1 MPQRL
6 VRGQADPDLPMGTEL
21 GGRRR
26 RTRMKVTG
34 TGVAVSEDHPSSPG
48 GQISDLGGDDRPAI
62 SFPERRPGSS
72 SMYRAVARAVVPTVS
87 LTTFQRIALTPAF
100 LVVFDTLAIGAGF
113 LVAYVLRFVLQLPV
127 ADEVHSLRSYAG
139 FLSLATPVTLVAFAA
154 YGLYQ
159 TRQLV
164 NAIDQ
169 VFRLFT
175 AVLVG
180 LVVTVAIAS
189 FVIRGWPD
197 YSRLL
202 VAYVW
207 LACSLLSFLGRL
219 MWIRWRGW
227 LASRGTGVRTTLIVG
242 AGSAG
247 VRVAQHFARSSHLGY
262 RVAGFIDG
270 TLPVGATPAGTVIP
284 VVGKLDMID
293 DILIAI
299 QPQEL
304 ILADPTLSNLEL
316 MKLVNRCEGQPVGIR
331 VYPDLFQT
339 LVNDAS
345 LVNLQGLPLVSLRA
359 SELEGWQRSVK
370 RVFDVM
376 FSGTVLILTAPMMLV
391 IALLV
396 RLESPGP
403 VFFAQERLGQD
414 GKRFHA
420 IKFRSMVQD
429 AEKRTGQF
437 WTVPNDPRRTRIGTF
452 LRRHSLD
459 EWPQFIN
466 VLVGD
471 MSVVGPRP
479 ERPMFVA
486 QFSESVPD
494 YLRRLRE
501 RAGLTG
507 WAQVNGLRGDVPIEE
522 RTKYD
527 LYYVDNWSLWLDIK
541 IILRTAILLVRDSSA
556 Y

>member
-26 RTRMKVTG
+26 RTRMKATVTG
-34 TGVAVSEDHPSSPG
+34 IAVSEDHPSSTG
-48 GQISDLGGDDRPAI
+48 GHVSELGGDDRPAI

-100 LVVFDTLAIGAGF
+100 LIVFDTLAIGAGF

-316 MKLVNRCEGQPVGIR
+316 MKLVNRCEGQP
-331 VYPDLFQT
+331 
-339 LVNDAS
+339 A
-345 LVNLQGLPLVSLRA
+345 
-359 SELEGWQRSVK
+359 
-370 RVFDVM
+370 
-376 FSGTVLILTAPMMLV
+376 APMMLV

>member
-1 MPQRL
+1 
-6 VRGQADPDLPMGTEL
+6 MGIEL
-21 GGRRR
+21 GGRPAPADGRAPH
-26 RTRMKVTG
+26 
-34 TGVAVSEDHPSSPG
+34 GVALAPWV
-48 GQISDLGGDDRPAI
+48 R
-62 SFPERRPGSS
+62 
-72 SMYRAVARAVVPTVS
+72 VALS
-87 LTTFQRIALTPAF
+87 PAF
-100 LVVFDTLAIGAGF
+100 LLIVDLIAISAGF
-113 LVAYVLRFVLQLPV
+113 LVAYIVRFVLQFPV
-127 ADEVHSLRSYAG
+127 AEEVHTLRSYASLLA
-139 FLSLATPVTLVAFAA
+139 LSVPFAWAAFGA
-154 YGLYQ
+154 YGLYRA
-159 TRQLV
+159 RQLV
-164 NAIDQ
+164 NAVDQ
-169 VFRLFT
+169 AFLIGT
-175 AVLVG
+175 AMLVA
-180 LVVTVAIAS
+180 LVAAVAIAS
-189 FVIRGWPD
+189 FAIRGWPD

-202 VAYVW
+202 LGYVW
-207 LACSLLSFLGRL
+207 VACTGLSFIGRFL
-219 MWIRWRGW
+219 WIRWRGW
-227 LASRGTGVRTTLIVG
+227 LASRGTGVRVTLVVG
-242 AGSAG
+242 AGAAG
-247 VRVAQHFARSSHLGY
+247 VRVSCHFDRFPHLGY
-262 RVAGFIDG
+262 RVAGFVDSALPLGGVPAGAAMPVIG
-270 TLPVGATPAGTVIP
+270 TL
-284 VVGKLDMID
+284 DRID
-293 DILIAI
+293 HVLSTY

-316 MKLVNRCEGQPVGIR
+316 LELVNRCEGQPVGIR

-359 SELEGWQRSVK
+359 SELEGWQRTVK
-370 RVFDVM
+370 RAFDIA
-376 FSGTVLILTAPMMLV
+376 FSATILTLTAPLMLV
-391 IALLV
+391 LAAIV

-420 IKFRSMVQD
+420 IKFRSMVHD
-429 AEKRTGQF
+429 AERQTGQF
-437 WTVPNDPRRTRIGTF
+437 WTVPNDSRRTRVGAWM
-452 LRRHSLD
+452 RRHSID

-541 IILRTAILLVRDSSA
+541 IILRTALLLLRDSSA

>member
-1 MPQRL
+1 MPPW
-6 VRGQADPDLPMGTEL
+6 VR
-21 GGRRR
+21 
-26 RTRMKVTG
+26 
-34 TGVAVSEDHPSSPG
+34 VA
-48 GQISDLGGDDRPAI
+48 LA
-62 SFPERRPGSS
+62 
-72 SMYRAVARAVVPTVS
+72 
-87 LTTFQRIALTPAF
+87 PAF
-100 LVVFDTLAIGAGF
+100 LLVVDTLAIAAGF
-113 LVAYVLRFVLQLPV
+113 LVAYVVRFILQFPV
-127 ADEVHSLRSYAG
+127 AEEVHTLRSYASL
-139 FLSLATPVTLVAFAA
+139 FALSVPFAWAAFGA
-154 YGLYQ
+154 YGLYRS
-159 TRQLV
+159 RQLV
-164 NAIDQ
+164 NAVDQ
-169 VFRLFT
+169 AFLLGT
-175 AVLVG
+175 AMLVA
-180 LVVTVAIAS
+180 LVAAVATAS
-189 FVIRGWPD
+189 FAFRGWPD

-202 VAYVW
+202 LGYVW
-207 LACSLLSFLGRL
+207 VSCTGLAFVGRFL
-219 MWIRWRGW
+219 WIRWRGW
-227 LASRGTGVRTTLIVG
+227 LASRGTGVRVTLVVG
-242 AGSAG
+242 AGAAG
-247 VRVAQHFARSSHLGY
+247 VRVARHFDRFPHLGY
-262 RVAGFIDG
+262 RVTGFVDS
-270 TLPVGATPAGTVIP
+270 TLPEGGIPAGATMP
-284 VVGKLDMID
+284 VVGTLDRID
-293 DILIAI
+293 LVLATF

-316 MKLVNRCEGQPVGIR
+316 LELVNRCEGQPVGIR

-345 LVNLQGLPLVSLRA
+345 LVNLYGLPLVSLRA
-359 SELEGWQRSVK
+359 SELEGWQRTVK
-370 RVFDVM
+370 RAFDIA
-376 FSGTVLILTAPMMLV
+376 FSATVLTLTSPLMLV
-391 IALLV
+391 VAAIV

-420 IKFRSMVQD
+420 IKFRSMVHN
-429 AEKRTGQF
+429 AERQTGQF
-437 WTVPNDPRRTRIGTF
+437 WTVPNDSRRTRIGAW
-452 LRRHSLD
+452 LRRHSID

-541 IILRTAILLVRDSSA
+541 IILRTAVLLLRDSSA

>member
-1 MPQRL
+1 
-6 VRGQADPDLPMGTEL
+6 MGIEL
-21 GGRRR
+21 GGRPAVTARQPSR
-26 RTRMKVTG
+26 GESLAPLTR
-34 TGVAVSEDHPSSPG
+34 VA
-48 GQISDLGGDDRPAI
+48 LA
-62 SFPERRPGSS
+62 
-72 SMYRAVARAVVPTVS
+72 
-87 LTTFQRIALTPAF
+87 PAF
-100 LVVFDTLAIGAGF
+100 LLVIDTLAIAAGF
-113 LVAYVLRFVLQLPV
+113 LVAYVVRFVLQLPV
-127 ADEVHSLRSYAG
+127 AEEVHTLRSYA
-139 FLSLATPVTLVAFAA
+139 SLLAFTVPCAWGTFTA
-154 YGLYQ
+154 YGLFRS
-159 TRQLV
+159 RQLV

-169 VFRLFT
+169 SFQLAT
-175 AVLVG
+175 AMLVA
-180 LVVTVAIAS
+180 LVAAVALAS
-189 FVIRGWPD
+189 FAIRGWPD

-202 VAYVW
+202 LAYVW
-207 LACSLLSFLGRL
+207 VACTALALAGRFGWL
-219 MWIRWRGW
+219 RWRGW
-227 LASRGTGVRTTLIVG
+227 LASRGTGVRTTLVVG
-242 AGSAG
+242 AGAAG
-247 VRVAQHFARSSHLGY
+247 VRVARHFERNPHLGY
-262 RVAGFIDG
+262 RVSGFVDG
-270 TLPVGATPAGTVIP
+270 AVPVGGVPAGASVP
-284 VVGKLDMID
+284 VVGTLNGID
-293 DILIAI
+293 SILATH

-316 MKLVNRCEGQPVGIR
+316 LDLVNRCEGQPVGIR
-331 VYPDLFQT
+331 VYPDLFQA

-359 SELEGWQRSVK
+359 SELEGWQRTVK
-370 RVFDVM
+370 RAFDIA
-376 FSGTVLILTAPMMLV
+376 FSASVLILTAPVM
-391 IALLV
+391 LLV
-396 RLESPGP
+396 ALAIRLESSGP

-420 IKFRSMVQD
+420 IKFRSMVHD
-429 AEKRTGQF
+429 AEQRTGQF
-437 WTVPNDPRRTRIGTF
+437 WTVPNDTRRTRVGAW
-452 LRRHSLD
+452 LRRHSID

-527 LYYVDNWSLWLDIK
+527 LFYVDNWSLWLDIR
-541 IILRTAILLVRDSSA
+541 IVMRTAILLFRDSSA

>member
-1 MPQRL
+1 MPGGAGASENALRRDPLPPL
-6 VRGQADPDLPMGTEL
+6 VRLAL
-21 GGRRR
+21 
-26 RTRMKVTG
+26 
-34 TGVAVSEDHPSSPG
+34 SPG
-48 GQISDLGGDDRPAI
+48 
-62 SFPERRPGSS
+62 
-72 SMYRAVARAVVPTVS
+72 
-87 LTTFQRIALTPAF
+87 F
-100 LVVFDTLAIGAGF
+100 LLFVDTLAIVGGF
-113 LVAYVLRFVLQLPV
+113 LVAYVVRFVWQLP
-127 ADEVHSLRSYAG
+127 AAEEVQALRSYA
-139 FLSLATPVTLVAFAA
+139 SLVALCIPLAWAAFAA
-154 YGLYQ
+154 YGLYHP
-159 TRQLV
+159 RQLV
-164 NAIDQ
+164 NAVDQ
-169 VFRLFT
+169 VFLIGT
-175 AVLVG
+175 AMLVA
-180 LVVTVAIAS
+180 VVAAVAIAS
-189 FVIRGWPD
+189 FAIRGWPD

-202 VAYVW
+202 LGYVW
-207 LACSLLSFLGRL
+207 VACTGLAFAGRFA
-219 MWIRWRGW
+219 WVRWRGN
-227 LASRGTGVRTTLIVG
+227 LASRGTGVRATLVVG
-242 AGSAG
+242 AGVAA
-247 VRVAQHFARSSHLGY
+247 VRIARHFERLPHLGY
-262 RVAGFIDG
+262 RVVGFVDA
-270 TLPVGATPAGTVIP
+270 TLPVGGVPVGATAP
-284 VVGKLDMID
+284 VVGRLEAID
-293 DILIAI
+293 AILGEL

-316 MKLVNRCEGQPVGIR
+316 LDLVNRCEGQPVGIR
-331 VYPDLFQT
+331 VYPDLFQA

-359 SELEGWQRSVK
+359 SELEGWQRTVK
-370 RVFDVM
+370 RAFDIA
-376 FSGTVLILTAPMMLV
+376 FSATVLVVSAPLV
-391 IALLV
+391 LLVALAV

-403 VFFAQERLGQD
+403 VFFTQERLGQD

-429 AEKRTGQF
+429 AERQSGQF
-437 WTVPNDPRRTRIGTF
+437 WTVPNDSRRTRIGAW
-452 LRRHSLD
+452 LRRHSVD

-541 IILRTAILLVRDSSA
+541 IVLRTAVLLVRDSSA